1 MFCDADGAARLEARG
16 AGSDQRMERAFR
28 LADFPGDAAP
38 RALALAG
45 VEMLAAL
52 DPAVRERIQIR
63 QSPPPPAAAPPPR
76 TAPPG
81 RADAADSL
89 APVGIAISAVRRDF
103 LGDGSAG
110 GWGGRVEL
118 DRGLGG
124 PFVLGVDAEIDGA
137 RTAVALGEARALIL
151 SAGAFGGL
159 RASGA
164 RFAGSLAAGA
174 RVGLASLEGTPAGGS
189 GATGGRA
196 LRPWWG
202 PALAARGWI
211 RAGAR
216 RVRGD
221 AGGRGGRARRAGAGR
236 RGHDPGGR
244 RHLARRRDRRTILNR
259 DVSWFSREPHQEGM
273 TMSRTWLGLGLIGA
287 ALLFAACSSSQDSL
301 LTTGGKGGSARGGAG
316 GTGQQGGSGGRR
328 WRRDGRR
335 ACLRDGGSAC
345 VLTGAS
351 PRAAG
356 R

>member
-1 MFCDADGAARLEARG
+1 VRRSSIQTAAAAFATLVVGLTAAAAAQAARGTVTVDTAACPAVPEAAIRRIVGIEIGDLLAEPGAAPAGGNRLSMFCDGDGAARLEARG
-16 AGSDQRMERAFR
+16 AGGDQRMERAFR

-63 QSPPPPAAAPPPR
+63 QAP

-89 APVGIAISAVRRDF
+89 APVGITISAVRRDF

-118 DRGLGG
+118 DRGLVG
-124 PFVLGVDAEIDGA
+124 PIVLGVDAEIDGA

-174 RVGLASLEGTPAGGS
+174 RVGLASLEGTPSDGS

-211 RAGAR
+211 RAGALAFIATLEAGMV
-216 RVRGD
+216 VRGAHGLAD
-221 AGGRGGRARRAGAGR
+221 GA
-236 RGHDPGGR
+236 
-244 RHLARRRDRRTILNR
+244 TILAV
-259 DVSWFSREPHQEGM
+259 DGV
-273 TMSRTWLGLGLIGA
+273 WL
-287 ALLFAACSSSQDSL
+287 
-301 LTTGGKGGSARGGAG
+301 
-316 GTGQQGGSGGRR
+316 
-328 WRRDGRR
+328 
-335 ACLRDGGSAC
+335 
-345 VLTGAS
+345 
-351 PRAAG
+351 AAG
-356 R
+356 IGVRF